1 MPNKSPLE
9 PRSPKALDDKII
21 AYAKKNAPQQYS
33 TPRWYGLVAGSCALV
48 LAAVLL
54 PSLAPQ
60 FQPEPEPQL
69 QAPDTANAVSADETK
84 PMADR
89 SQPGPLVRTVKRGE
103 DLPLHF
109 ADAPP
114 AMMRVQKSALK
125 TEKVKALKRKAQ
137 HQGNRENFI
146 FSDELTSS
154 ELAQSPA
161 SDPVNVMRSAKRSS
175 PKKVAGIEAAAGI
188 EKAGEIKNAKK
199 VAEKLAYL
207 AQLQKN
213 HAKQAEQEY
222 QLFRTLCDCE
232 LPKDLEQA
240 LQAKAID
247 RSF

>member
-1 MPNKSPLE
+1 MPNKTPLE

-21 AYAKKNAPQQYS
+21 AYAKQNVPQQHS

-60 FQPEPEPQL
+60 FQPEPVPQL
-69 QAPDTANAVSADETK
+69 QAPDTVNVVSADETK
-84 PMADR
+84 PMA
-89 SQPGPLVRTVKRGE
+89 PLVRATQRNE
-103 DLPLHF
+103 ELSQPS

-114 AMMRVQKSALK
+114 SMMRMQKSVLK
-125 TEKVKALKRKAQ
+125 TEKVKALKRKVQ
-137 HQGNRENFI
+137 HQGNRENLI
-146 FSDELTSS
+146 FSAKPTSS

-161 SDPVNVMRSAKRSS
+161 SDPVNMMRSAKRSS
-175 PKKVAGIEAAAGI
+175 PKKAAGIEAAAGI
-188 EKAGEIKNAKK
+188 EKAREIKNAKK

-222 QLFRTLCDCE
+222 QLFRTQCDCE